1 VVNLA
6 ILSKTS
12 SLIQKVKKQK
22 VREGKMYLKGALDS
36 AHFHRMR
43 KEPILLLHKQEKHL
57 ANIVIKL
64 SNISK
69 HSKLMLTELR
79 YQVKIHTI
87 SNRPRDKKK
96 ILQILPFFK
105 KKKRKR
111 KQTKQSKHAIWK

>member
-1 VVNLA
+1 
-6 ILSKTS
+6 
-12 SLIQKVKKQK
+12 
-22 VREGKMYLKGALDS
+22 
-36 AHFHRMR
+36 MR
-43 KEPILLLHKQEKHL
+43 KEAILLLHKQEKYL

-69 HSKLMLTELR
+69 HSKLMLTKLR